1 MMARQPDT
9 TAPDHF
15 RKTGFSANLLA
26 ALFVALLASVTARA
40 EVSVVTFEIE
50 GLISPASPRA
60 LTSELEAALDVK
72 VVDLNLKNTESG
84 WPVLSVEFDSG
95 KLSANDIAT
104 AISGIEDPAG
114 HKFQVHTGP
123 PTANVEYLDE
133 EIAAMAKL
141 GPLPPAIVPLTNP
154 NPPTAESIAQGKTLF
169 EASCT
174 TCHGLD
180 GGGHGPAA
188 HGITTF
194 PRQLWVWNN
203 APESADGY
211 LFWFITNGRNEMP
224 PWGVILSESQR
235 WDLVNYIKTLEKPER

>member
-1 MMARQPDT
+1 M
-9 TAPDHF
+9 
-15 RKTGFSANLLA
+15 KTVSPANLLV
-26 ALFVALLASVTARA
+26 ALFAALLASASANA
-40 EVSVVTFEIE
+40 EVSVETFEIE
-50 GLISPASPRA
+50 GLISPASPKA
-60 LTSELEAALDVK
+60 LTAELEAALEVR

-84 WPVLSVEFDSG
+84 WPVLSVEFDSD
-95 KLSANDIAT
+95 KVSAEDIAS

-123 PTANVEYLDE
+123 PNNNAEYSDE

-141 GPLPPAIVPLTNP
+141 GPPPPAIVPMTNP
-154 NPPTAESIAQGKTLF
+154 NQPTAESIAQGKDLY
-169 EASCT
+169 ENYCT
-174 TCHGLD
+174 TCHGID
-180 GGGHGPAA
+180 GGGQGPAA

-211 LFWFITNGRNEMP
+211 LYWFITNGRNEMP

-235 WDLVNYIKTLEKPER
+235 WDVINYIKTLEKP

>member
-1 MMARQPDT
+1 M
-9 TAPDHF
+9 
-15 RKTGFSANLLA
+15 KTVPPVNLLA
-26 ALFVALLASVTARA
+26 ALFAALLASASASA
-40 EVSVVTFEIE
+40 EVSVEAFEIE
-50 GLISPASPRA
+50 GLISPASPKA
-60 LTSELEAALDVK
+60 LTAELEAALEVR

-95 KLSANDIAT
+95 KVSADDIAK

-114 HKFQVHTGP
+114 HKYQVHTGP
-123 PTANVEYLDE
+123 PVSNAEYSDE

-141 GPLPPAIVPLTNP
+141 GPPPPAIVPLTNP
-154 NPPTAESIAQGKTLF
+154 NQPTAESIAQGKILF
-169 EASCT
+169 DGYCT

-180 GGGHGPAA
+180 GGGQGPAA

-224 PWGVILSESQR
+224 PWGVILSESER
-235 WDLVNYIKTLEKPER
+235 WDVINYIKTLEKP